1 MKSEKVKIAVVG
13 LGNLG
18 QGVLDAAEV
27 APDINIVGAVSSRAE
42 SLNSNYE
49 FPVVKELEELHEADI
64 AILCGP
70 TKQVTQL
77 APEYHKEGFS
87 TVDSFDMHAEHNW
100 HHYQTLKKSAIE
112 NNVRALTSG
121 GMDPGFCS
129 MIRAL
134 FQIPTPWGISYI
146 NYGPGTSLGHSVAV
160 RSVEGVK
167 NGISITIP
175 KGFGLHRRDC
185 FIETEKSA
193 DKERIKQEILQ
204 DDYFSHDE
212 TYIYFVDDVK
222 NRYDVG
228 HKVVIERKGVSGKT
242 HNQHYTFQTT
252 FTNNPST
259 GQLLV
264 ACARALSKQPPGVYT
279 MIDMP
284 IRDFLTPIKDEEQL
298 FREVI

>member
-1 MKSEKVKIAVVG
+1 MESKKAKIAVIG

-18 QGVLDAAEV
+18 RGVLDAAEI
-27 APDINIVGAVSSRAE
+27 APDVEIAGAVSSRAE
-42 SLNSNYE
+42 SLKRNYA
-49 FPVVKELEELHEADI
+49 FPVVKEVAELENVEI

-77 APEYHKEGFS
+77 APQYHEAGIS

-100 HHYQTLKKSAIE
+100 HHYQTLKKSALRHQ
-112 NNVRALTSG
+112 VRALTSG

-129 MIRAL
+129 MVRAL
-134 FQIPTPWGISYI
+134 FQIPTPRGISYV

-160 RSVEGVK
+160 RAVKGVK

-185 FIETEKSA
+185 FIETEKGA
-193 DKERIKQEILQ
+193 DKEKIRKEILK

-212 TYIYFVDDVK
+212 TYVYFVDYVE

-228 HKVVIERKGVSGKT
+228 HKVVIERNGVSGKT

-259 GQLLV
+259 GQLLI
-264 ACARALSKQPPGVYT
+264 ACARALSKQPPGIYT

-284 IRDFLTPIKDEEQL
+284 IRDFLTPIKSEEQL
-298 FREVI
+298 FGEVI